1 MKDKTLEDKTRQIK
15 ELIAER
21 MVGSI
26 RFLFECFIDTEAVD
40 VVVSREGTEVV
51 TEVAT
56 QKYAMEPASDL
67 RELLKRHSTLS
78 NIEKKEYGDREAMKL
93 VFTILLNLYAGGHI
107 NDEVFRQQEM
117 LNVIKKKLKNYQV
130 VDYAYAAV

>member
-1 MKDKTLEDKTRQIK
+1 MKDKTLEEKTRQIK

-67 RELLKRHSTLS
+67 RELLKRHATLS

-107 NDEVFRQQEM
+107 KDEAFRQKEM
-117 LNVIKKKLKNYQV
+117 LNVIKKKLKNYKV
-130 VDYAYAAV
+130 VDYAYAAS

>member
-67 RELLKRHSTLS
+67 RELLKRHATLS

-93 VFTILLNLYAGGHI
+93 VFTVLLNLYAGGHI

>member
-67 RELLKRHSTLS
+67 RDLLKRHATLS

-93 VFTILLNLYAGGHI
+93 VFTVLLNLYAGGHI

>member
-1 MKDKTLEDKTRQIK
+1 MKDKTLEIKTRKIK

-21 MVGSI
+21 MVGSV
-26 RFLFECFIDTEAVD
+26 RFLFECFLDTSKVS
-40 VVVSREGTEVV
+40 VLVSRDGTEVV

-56 QKYAMEPASDL
+56 QKYAIEPASDL
-67 RELLKRHSTLS
+67 RELLKKHETLS

-93 VFTILLNLYAGGHI
+93 VFTVLLNLYAGGHI
-107 NDEVFRQQEM
+107 CDEAFRQQEM

-130 VDYAYAAV
+130 VGHAYAAV